1 VTLPRALG
9 IALLLLAGRVTC
21 AHEIRPA
28 YLEILEAGT
37 GEVRIT
43 WRKPVAGESA
53 LAIRPALSSGWL
65 DGEPAVRTLGPDT
78 LTLAWRIAPP
88 HAALTGQQVRILGL
102 DRTITDVFLRIR
114 FAEGRETQSLI
125 KAARPEYTIDAARA
139 GNRGIAE
146 YLLLGI
152 EHIATGFDHLLYLF
166 ALLLLINRLPQLIAT
181 VSAFTLAHSITLA
194 CAALGLVRLR
204 PAPVEA
210 AIGLSIA
217 YVAAE
222 LVQRQRGHAGLLRE
236 RPWLIALGFGLLH
249 GFGFAGALREIGL
262 PDGRVAGALFAFNL
276 GIEAGQLVFVT
287 TVFALLAL
295 LARGAPRLDAAA
307 RRVAP
312 VCIGSIAAFWVIQR
326 VAAF

>member
-1 VTLPRALG
+1 VTLLRALC
-9 IALLLLAGRVTC
+9 IALLLLAGRVAG

-28 YLEILEAGT
+28 YLEISEDTAGA
-37 GEVRIT
+37 VRII

-53 LAIRPALSSGWL
+53 LAIAPSLSSGWL
-65 DGEPAVRTLGPDT
+65 EAPPSERTLEPDT
-78 LTLAWRIAPP
+78 LTLVWRIAPP

-102 DRTITDVFLRIR
+102 DRTITDVFLRIG
-114 FAEGRETQSLI
+114 FADGRETQSLI
-125 KAARPEYTIDAARA
+125 KAAQPHYTIDAARA
-139 GNRGIAE
+139 GNRGVAQ
-146 YLLLGI
+146 YLLLGV

-166 ALLLLINRLPQLIAT
+166 ALLLLISRLPQLIAT

-194 CAALGLVRLR
+194 CAALGIVRLR
-204 PAPVEA
+204 SAPVEA
-210 AIGLSIA
+210 AISLSIA

-222 LVQRQRGHAGLLRE
+222 LLQRQRGRAGVLRE

-295 LARGAPRLDAAA
+295 LARAAPRLDAAA

-312 VCIGSIAAFWVIQR
+312 LCIGSIAAFWLIQR

>member
-1 VTLPRALG
+1 VTLLRALG
-9 IALLLLAGRVTC
+9 IALLLLAGRIAY

-28 YLEILEAGT
+28 YLQIVEDTA

-53 LAIRPALSSGWL
+53 LAISPSLSSGWL
-65 DGEPAVRTLGPDT
+65 EAQPAVRTLGPDT

-88 HAALTGQQVRILGL
+88 HVTLIGQQVRILGL
-102 DRTITDVFLRIR
+102 DRTITDVFLRVR
-114 FAEGRETQSLI
+114 FADGRETQSLI
-125 KAARPEYTIDAARA
+125 KAARPEFTIDAARA
-139 GNRGIAE
+139 GNRGIGQ
-146 YLLLGI
+146 YLLLGV

-194 CAALGLVRLR
+194 CAALGIVRLR
-204 PAPVEA
+204 AAPVEA
-210 AIGLSIA
+210 AIALSIA

-222 LVQRQRGHAGLLRE
+222 LLQRQRGRASVLRE

-249 GFGFAGALREIGL
+249 GFGFAGALRDIGL
-262 PDGRVAGALFAFNL
+262 PDGRVAAALFAFNL

-287 TVFALLAL
+287 TVYALLAL
-295 LARGAPRLDAAA
+295 LAKGAPRLDAAA

-312 VCIGSIAAFWVIQR
+312 LCIGSIAAFWVIQR